1 MVLEMTTDRDIIIV
15 MIPERL
21 DANNAPGVEADLKAI
36 LAGSPKKMILE
47 FSKTEYIA
55 SAGLR
60 VLLVITR
67 DFLKSGGRVILV
79 SLRPAVHRGFEM
91 AGFTSIFTI
100 SKSREEALQK
110 MI

>member
-79 SLRPAVHRGFEM
+79 SLRPAVHRVFEM

-100 SKSREEALQK
+100 SKSREEALQT
-110 MI
+110 ME

>member
-1 MVLEMTTDRDIIIV
+1 MDLEMTTDRDITIV

-21 DANNAPGVEADLKAI
+21 DANNAPGVELDLKAV
-36 LAGSPKKMILE
+36 LAGSPKKMILD
-47 FSKTEYIA
+47 FSKTDYIA

-67 DFLKSGGRVILV
+67 DFLKSGGRVIFV
-79 SLRPAVHRGFEM
+79 SLRPAVHKVFAM

-100 SKSREEALQK
+100 CASREEAVLK
-110 MI
+110 LR